1 MIASIHEHNVKQE
14 LYVENYPDVLEKMI
28 DVAKIQSTKS
38 SNAIEG
44 IYTTDARL
52 RELMKKKTEPKN
64 RNEEEYRNAH

>member
-1 MIASIHEHNVKQE
+1 
-14 LYVENYPDVLEKMI
+14 MI
-28 DVAKIQSTKS
+28 DAAKIQNAKS

-64 RNEEEYRNAH
+64 RNEEEIAV